1 MDFPTNTV
9 SAEELQKI
17 IGELNTWCMNYRGFI
32 NQVFSEQVTMEEK
45 VTKLFWC
52 VKQIAETQKGVVTE
66 WSELYNW
73 VDNYFKNLNL
83 QPEVDKKLE
92 EMAQDGTLNKII
104 NEEIFGA
111 INTKVDKNAQNITSL
126 QTRMSNAENNITS
139 QGGRITALEGLWL
152 KGKRAVFFG
161 DSLTYGELVG
171 TGGQQSPN
179 NYPAT
184 FGKLTGCEVVN
195 YGHSGDKAVD
205 CLNIVRSHSSEL
217 SNFDYIF
224 INIGVNDFLGQT
236 PVGWLDCLDQ
246 KYFNGQINAIFNALQ
261 AGRGGKTQVIALSF
275 MPNHEMWNEWFDKV
289 SWLTYK
295 ANYDY
300 CAMVSGIPIINMA
313 KASGISEFNSGKY
326 MNADGLHFTND
337 GYALLGKTIASCMM
351 SGYYY
356 NPKVGMSENQLKP
369 WSFVNDYSSSDAIKN
384 FGVYYRNGIIR
395 IDDKEEHQTVNQF
408 SYEGEEFCFLFTV
421 RSGLPGKVCIGFP
434 GYPRLGKIDISTGGL
449 GNATYL
455 IKTKNTIGENT
466 YLGWSVQFETEEE
479 TTGTATRLTNLCL
492 KYGPGE
498 YPGFAKEEHFD
509 LDINFEDGISSDK
522 MPCRIIQKDFEIQMN
537 GYFYNTTK
545 AIPANSNILNLNA
558 FPWVRRQN
566 TAKTYLVYCG
576 GNDGNMYVFNC
587 ESGYLKNLKQIPQGV
602 IIGLNAV
609 LYL

>member
-52 VKQIAETQKGVVTE
+52 VKQIAETQADMVTE
-66 WSELYNW
+66 WSDLYEW
-73 VDNYFKNLNL
+73 VDNYFNNLNL
-83 QPEVDKKLE
+83 QPEVNKKLE

-104 NEEIFGA
+104 NQEIFGD

-139 QGGRITALEGLWL
+139 QDGRITALEGLWL
-152 KGKRAVFFG
+152 KGKNAIFFG

-171 TGGQQSPN
+171 TEGQQSPN

-184 FGKLTGCEVVN
+184 FGKITGCNVTN
-195 YGHSGDKAVD
+195 YGHSGDKAKD
-205 CLNIVRSHSSEL
+205 CLAVIKSHADEL
-217 SNFDYIF
+217 KNYDYIF
-224 INIGVNDFLGQT
+224 VNIGVNDFIGQT
-236 PVGWLDCLDQ
+236 PVGWLDCLDEN
-246 KYFNGQINAIFNALQ
+246 YFNGQINAIFNTLQ
-261 AGRGGKTQVIALSF
+261 NGRGGKTQVIALSF
-275 MPNHEMWNEWFDKV
+275 MPNHEMWNEWYDKV

-300 CAMVSGIPIINMA
+300 CATVSGIQIINMA
-313 KASGISEFNSGKY
+313 KAAGINNFNSGKY

-356 NPKVGMSENQLKP
+356 DIKVGMSENQIKP
-369 WSFVNDYSSSDAIKN
+369 WSFENNYPSTEYIERIGSN
-384 FGVYYRNGIIR
+384 LRNGIFSFSESKGLI
-395 IDDKEEHQTVNQF
+395 KETVNKMA
-408 SYEGEEFCFLFTV
+408 YLGEEWSCIFYA
-421 RSGLPGKVCIGFP
+421 LPGYGNTDVMLGIGFP
-434 GYPRLGKIDISTGGL
+434 SYAKLGKIQLAPG
-449 GNATYL
+449 AHYYL
-455 IKTKNTIGENT
+455 IKSKNTFGDNT
-466 YLGWSVQFETEEE
+466 YLGWSFEVDKIASDTAIWI
-479 TTGTATRLTNLCL
+479 TGISL
-492 KYGPGE
+492 KYGVGE
-498 YPGFAKEEHFD
+498 YPGYAGEDHFD
-509 LDINFEDGISSDK
+509 VDLDFESGVSSDK
-522 MPCRIIQKDFEIQMN
+522 SKCRVIQKDFEIQLN
-537 GYFYNTTK
+537 GYFYNTSK
-545 AIPANSNILNLNA
+545 QIPANTNILNLKA

-566 TAKTYLVYCG
+566 TCKTYLVYCG
-576 GNDGNMYVFNC
+576 GNDGKMYVFNC
-587 ESGYLKNLKQIPQGV
+587 ESGYLKNLTSIPQGV